1 MNQINFL
8 KIMGAGVAVA
18 AVGYGVSVMKQTSN
32 IEFTELN
39 EADNKIIGSN
49 IQIANLCDR
58 LSIFKRSRQEVFA
71 ELLHHSCVLVVFYQK
86 IRSKTDLMLGSIRR
100 GATFVSNIVETIRKF
115 RAHIKREDPKMIS
128 DFDEVA
134 SDFQK
139 ALNDISHNIQF
150 TVETYIQSK

>member
-1 MNQINFL
+1 M
-8 KIMGAGVAVA
+8 
-18 AVGYGVSVMKQTSN
+18 
-32 IEFTELN
+32 
-39 EADNKIIGSN
+39 
-49 IQIANLCDR
+49 
-58 LSIFKRSRQEVFA
+58 FA

-86 IRSKTDLMLGSIRR
+86 IRSKTDLTLGSIRQ